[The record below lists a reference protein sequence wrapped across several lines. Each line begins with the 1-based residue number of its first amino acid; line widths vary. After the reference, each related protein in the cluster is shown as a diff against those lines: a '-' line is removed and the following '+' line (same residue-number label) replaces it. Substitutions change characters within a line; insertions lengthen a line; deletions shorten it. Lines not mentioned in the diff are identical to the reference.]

1 MPLVLRAARR
11 FPVQNRATTQRMILI
26 ASVSFICVVFS
37 SLRVNADEPLTPLDK
52 KPFKT
57 VPFDPT
63 PSDAQR
69 RELERVVAL
78 CVETVGREVPGG
90 HFDAGVDSGIVNT
103 IGIDRERFK
112 FWKCMSGNG
121 RQLAPMNK

>member
-1 MPLVLRAARR
+1 MPLVLRAARP

-37 SLRVNADEPLTPLDK
+37 SLRVNADEPLTSLDK
-52 KPFKT
+52 KSFKT

-90 HFDAGVDSGIVNT
+90 HFDAGVAQ
-103 IGIDRERFK
+103 RHR
-112 FWKCMSGNG
+112 
-121 RQLAPMNK
+121 